1 MRIREAFDKGKRMKR
16 VSLRIFDIDVADIYF
31 LERR

>member
-16 VSLRIFDIDVADIYF
+16 LSLRISDIDVVNIYS